1 MTMDADNAL
10 NLLERALLQTG
21 NLVAGVKPEQ
31 TSLPTPCSAWDVNA
45 LLTHMV
51 VQDLD
56 NFTLA
61 ARAQTPDWAQAPRP
75 GGSDWSSNFQERA
88 QTLLSTWR
96 DADPDATA
104 AGPGGQNVP
113 LISRADQQ
121 ITELSVHAWDLA
133 RATGQ
138 RVELDPDVASYA
150 LAWGQRML
158 QPAYRG
164 PDQAFGA
171 EIPVPDDAPV
181 QDRLAGWF
189 GRDPGWEPPAGV
201 PNIGR

>member
-75 GGSDWSSNFQERA
+75 GGNDWSSNFQERA

-96 DADPDATA
+96 DADPDTTA

-138 RVELDPDVASYA
+138 RVELDPDVASFA

>member
-1 MTMDADNAL
+1 MTVDAGHAM

-31 TSLPTPCSAWDVNA
+31 TSLPTPCSAWDVKA
-45 LLTHMV
+45 LLAHIV
-51 VQDLD
+51 VQDLE

-61 ARAQTPDWAQAPRP
+61 ARAQTADWAPAPKP
-75 GGSDWSSNFQERA
+75 AVSDWSANFQERA

-96 DADPDATA
+96 GADPKATA
-104 AGPGGQNVP
+104 QEPGGQDVP

-121 ITELSVHAWDLA
+121 ITELTVHAWDLA

-138 RVELDPDVASYA
+138 RVELDPAVTSYA
-150 LAWGQRML
+150 LAWGRRML

-171 EIPVPDDAPV
+171 EIPVPDDAPM

-189 GRDPGWEPPAGV
+189 GRDPVWEPAAGV
-201 PNIGR
+201 SNVGR

>member
-1 MTMDADNAL
+1 MTMYAGNAL

-31 TSLPTPCSAWDVNA
+31 ASLPTPCSGWDVNA
-45 LLTHMV
+45 LLAHMV

-61 ARAQTPDWAQAPRP
+61 ARAQTPDWAQMPHVP
-75 GGSDWSSNFQERA
+75 ESDWSSTFQARA
-88 QTLLSTWR
+88 QALLSTWR
-96 DADPDATA
+96 EVDPEVTV
-104 AGPGGQNVP
+104 AGPGGQDVP
-113 LISRADQQ
+113 LMSRADQQ

-138 RVELDPDVASYA
+138 PVELDSDVASYA
-150 LAWGQRML
+150 LGWGQHML
-158 QPAYRG
+158 RPAYRG
-164 PDQAFGA
+164 PDLAFGA
-171 EIPVPDDAPV
+171 EVPVPEDAPV

-189 GRDPGWEPPAGV
+189 GRDPGWEPASDVGNV
-201 PNIGR
+201 GC